1 MCTRPW
7 LRVNR
12 GQAQSWTAFT
22 NSTRGFTKLTLLD
35 VSRNA
40 LTGTL
45 PPELGSLSSVGFSA
59 FDNNITGTGAFD
71 RSPP

>member
-1 MCTRPW
+1 MCVCSPAR

-12 GQAQSWTAFT
+12 GQAQSWSAFT
-22 NSTRGFTKLTLLD
+22 NNTRGFTKLTFLD

-45 PPELGSLSSVGFSA
+45 PPELGNLSSAGSMGLGV
-59 FDNNITGTGAFD
+59 FDNNITGTGA
-71 RSPP
+71 S